1 MVEKWSELTKLGMKG
16 PLCKKNIRR
25 GRFSAIDCP
34 WKKEFCDYFEKK
46 KQLCNFPDLS
56 RRAFQR

>member
-34 WKKEFCDYFEKK
+34 WKKIGFKRNFVNISKKNNFEIWK
-46 KQLCNFPDLS
+46 
-56 RRAFQR
+56 